1 MDSHNRRQ
9 VGDIVGAR
17 FRIDGFLGA
26 GGMGAVYAATNL
38 GTGARVALK
47 LLRPDRDRSTARRFL
62 DEARL
67 ATAVKHPN
75 VIEIQDVFEDDDGT
89 PVMVMELL
97 QGETLAARLA
107 RVGTLSLFEAVPI
120 FLCVAR
126 AVCAA
131 HERGVVHRD
140 LKPDN
145 IYLLEG
151 AAEPLAKVL
160 DFGIAKNVDPA
171 GLHVPSYASSTQ
183 HGALLGTVPYMSF
196 EQAMGHKIDKRTD
209 VWSFAVTMIEALS
222 GRRPLQYTT
231 IAEMFSALYEQRVP
245 RAQSLVPELPSAIA
259 SALDECLIKERE
271 KRAPNLQRALAELE
285 AYLSVRGRPAR
296 RKPLLVALCVAAVVA
311 MSVAAWMKGR
321 TPGEP
326 VPVSVEPRTVADVV
340 PLAEKVPEDPAR
352 TTVAGDPAT
361 APAKSA
367 AATPELAQPAAGS
380 AAVLDAAPRKLASR
394 AGGEGEKRRP
404 PPKDVKAPTAVEAA
418 PATVS
423 EPPQQHSKIIEDL
436 PE

>member
-1 MDSHNRRQ
+1 
-9 VGDIVGAR
+9 
-17 FRIDGFLGA
+17 
-26 GGMGAVYAATNL
+26 MGAVYAATNL

-75 VIEIQDVFEDDDGT
+75 VIEIQDVFEDEDDGT
-89 PVMVMELL
+89 PIMVMELL
-97 QGETLAARLA
+97 HGETLAARVA
-107 RVGTLSLFEAVPI
+107 RVGTLSVAEAVPI

-131 HERGVVHRD
+131 HDRGVVHRD

-151 AAEPLAKVL
+151 ASEPLAKVL
-160 DFGIAKNVDPA
+160 DFGIAKSVDPA

-209 VWSFAVTMIEALS
+209 VWSFAVTMIEAMS

-245 RAQSLVPELPSAIA
+245 RAQSLVPKLPSGIA
-259 SALDECLIKERE
+259 SMLDECLIKERE
-271 KRAPNLQRALAELE
+271 KRAPNLQRAVAELE
-285 AYLSVRGRPAR
+285 AYVSARGRPAAR
-296 RKPLLVALCVAAVVA
+296 RKPVIASICIAAAVA
-311 MSVAAWMKGR
+311 IGIAAWMTR
-321 TPGEP
+321 RMPSEP
-326 VPVSVEPRTVADVV
+326 VHDSVV
-340 PLAEKVPEDPAR
+340 PRAIVDVQPLSEKQREEPPAR
-352 TTVAGDPAT
+352 AGVAPDSPRAPAQTPT
-361 APAKSA
+361 APA
-367 AATPELAQPAAGS
+367 
-380 AAVLDAAPRKLASR
+380 LDAAPQPAAREAVSPPAAR
-394 AGGEGEKRRP
+394 EGEKRKRAP
-404 PPKDVKAPTAVEAA
+404 KTVKPPKSPANA
-418 PATVS
+418 PANLPAAS
-423 EPPQQHSKIIEDL
+423 DRPQPHSKIIEDL

>member
-1 MDSHNRRQ
+1 

-17 FRIDGFLGA
+17 FRVDGFLGA

-67 ATAVKHPN
+67 ATAVRHPN

-97 QGETLAARLA
+97 EGETLAARLA
-107 RVGTLSLFEAVPI
+107 RVGTLSMAEAAPI

-151 AAEPLAKVL
+151 ASEPLAKVL
-160 DFGIAKNVDPA
+160 DFGIAKNIDPA

-209 VWSFAVTMIEALS
+209 VWSFAVTMIEAMS

-259 SALDECLIKERE
+259 SALDECLVKDRE
-271 KRAPNLQRALAELE
+271 KRAPSLQRAVVELE
-285 AYLSVRGRPAR
+285 AYLSARGRPAR
-296 RKPLLVALCVAAVVA
+296 RKSWILAVCVAAVVA
-311 MSVAAWMKGR
+311 TSAAAWMTRR
-321 TPGEP
+321 TPGEA
-326 VPVSVEPRTVADVV
+326 VPASGEPRRVAEVV
-340 PLAEKVPEDPAR
+340 PLSQKAPEVPAR
-352 TTVAGDPAT
+352 TPVAVDSMP
-361 APAKSA
+361 SA
-367 AATPELAQPAAGS
+367 AESTMPTPEATQPAA
-380 AAVLDAAPRKLASR
+380 AALEATPRKLASR
-394 AGGEGEKRRP
+394 AGREGEKRRR
-404 PPKDVKAPTAVEAA
+404 PPKELRPPTAPEAGRG
-418 PATVS
+418 PS